1 MKAQSPKFIASGTR
15 SEHLPTTGYEVAFA
29 GRSNVGK
36 SSLVCSLL
44 GRQKIARTSK
54 TPGRTQTLNLF
65 ETGLG
70 WMLVDLPG
78 HGYAKLSKKQR
89 AELADML
96 SLYITDRPNL
106 SGVVLIV
113 DARRSKPSPEDVEMI
128 DLVEANSQ
136 RLGVVVN
143 KIDLT
148 PKNQRDKVMS
158 QWRKALP
165 MADFWIPYSTVTNE
179 GKTPLAKAVYGWVK
193 G

>member
-15 SEHLPTTGYEVAFA
+15 SEHLPMSGYEVAFA

-89 AELADML
+89 AELAEML
-96 SLYITDRPNL
+96 SLYITERRNL

-113 DARRSKPSPEDVEMI
+113 DAEGISLLLKIRRWFK
-128 DLVEANSQ
+128 LVESNSQ

-165 MADFWIPYSTVTNE
+165 MADFLIPYSTVTNE
-179 GKTPLAKAVYGWVK
+179 GKIPLAKAVYGWVQ